1 MVLYL
6 SCQDERI
13 MLGFPP
19 MMFPGPRG
27 HKKPKDFPLKTWRP
41 WGTSWHTTCIKF
53 DKGCV
58 YKTCPLLEPVLPIS
72 VLVRVTLSQAAF
84 LLSNFSLLCLE
95 NRKLI
100 FYVSAAKLAPRGRK
114 TNADP
119 VAGRGGQA
127 APTLQTW
134 LSRISRAPSP
144 FRDRPMMELVHQGR
158 NMAPGCQW
166 WWSCLSIIGCN
177 RA

>member
-19 MMFPGPRG
+19 MMFPGSRR
-27 HKKPKDFPLKTWRP
+27 HKKPKDFPLKMWSP
-41 WGTSWHTTCIKF
+41 WGTSWHATCIKF

-58 YKTCPLLEPVLPIS
+58 CKTCPLLEPVLQIS

-100 FYVSAAKLAPRGRK
+100 VMFLQQNWPPVVEREMQIQLLAVGVRLPQPCRPGFPGSAGLPPPSETDRWWSLSTREEIWPQDASGDGAVSA
-114 TNADP
+114 
-119 VAGRGGQA
+119 
-127 APTLQTW
+127 
-134 LSRISRAPSP
+134 
-144 FRDRPMMELVHQGR
+144 
-158 NMAPGCQW
+158 
-166 WWSCLSIIGCN
+166 
-177 RA
+177 